1 MLKNIVLLISFLL
14 ILTNCA
20 STDKSNV
27 IDERKAKLNAAEDD
41 CSYAYYD
48 NGIFLGQ
55 DTLICYKDGSAIES
69 SSKKND
75 KENSKEEEPTN
86 E

>member
-1 MLKNIVLLISFLL
+1 M

-20 STDKSNV
+20 STNKSNV

-55 DTLICYKDGSAIES
+55 DTLICYKDGSAIKS
-69 SSKKND
+69 SIKKDDDTQNQKD
-75 KENSKEEEPTN
+75 EEVLVDE
-86 E
+86 